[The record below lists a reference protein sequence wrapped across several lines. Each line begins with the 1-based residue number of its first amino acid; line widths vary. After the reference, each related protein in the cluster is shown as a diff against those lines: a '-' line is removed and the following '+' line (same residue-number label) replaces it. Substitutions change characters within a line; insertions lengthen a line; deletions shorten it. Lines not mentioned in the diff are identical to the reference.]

1 VTLGAEA
8 NMAEVACR
16 RCGLTAFSVAYWSN
30 TDHCP
35 RCGTELPRPT
45 GITARIRA
53 GSGRWDGSRR
63 DEAESAPLP
72 AGMIDSVRAVMRE
85 RAAP

>member
-1 VTLGAEA
+1 
-8 NMAEVACR
+8 MAQVACR
-16 RCGLTAFSVAYWSN
+16 RCGFTAFSVAYWSN

-35 RCGTELPRPT
+35 RCGTELPRPAP
-45 GITARIRA
+45 ITARIRA

-63 DEAESAPLP
+63 ADPEAPP
-72 AGMIDSVRAVMRE
+72 MPPGMIDTVRAVLRE